1 MPGESDDDLLEDLK
15 EWIPS
20 NSLMLSPDFV
30 GGIVLKNKR
39 EFQFDSH
46 QVPLRCAPKQPDKKR
61 EKAPF

>member
-1 MPGESDDDLLEDLK
+1 MPGESDDLLEDLK

-30 GGIVLKNKR
+30 GGIVLKNKS

-46 QVPLRCAPKQPDKKR
+46 RAPLRCAPEQPDKKR